1 MLHVTKIIYQ
11 KFHYFEIVIAYL
23 AATIQYLT
31 VFFFTRKLNT
41 DYLLSRSRDTRR
53 VAAVEFQILRSNI
66 DSAENAFDKKNVT
79 DVLCIMDRMM
89 SLNTPRSVYPIQIG
103 R

>member
-1 MLHVTKIIYQ
+1 MLHITKIIYR
-11 KFHYFEIVIAYL
+11 KFRYFENVIAYL
-23 AATIQYLT
+23 ATKYLT

-41 DYLLSRSRDTRR
+41 GYLLSRSRDTRR
-53 VAAVEFQILRSNI
+53 VAAVEFQILRSNT

-89 SLNTPRSVYPIQIG
+89 SLNTPRSVYSIQIG